1 MKTISLL
8 LLFCFSF
15 IPQATKPQR
24 QVLFDFRND
33 HFHKPPKISPATQR
47 DVLSK
52 MFRRYLTDAN
62 RCKQGGVSGDD
73 YLAQARKSGQIVP
86 EIAEMATG
94 SFTAAGQTETAYVI
108 FVNECTASHAD
119 NFGTKR
125 VAIFQGP
132 KMVADVD
139 VDFRGSIVLKTDLDH
154 DGIDE
159 LLMTTGDMAQGTF
172 VEMASLLSFQNGRV
186 RVIQDFGTVVND
198 SCASAMPG
206 STSKAVVLSLPNAAP
221 FQMPKIKVDYYSAG
235 CTKVK
240 RWRPIKGPIE
250 D

>member
-8 LLFCFSF
+8 LLFFF
-15 IPQATKPQR
+15 TIPQAAKPQR
-24 QVLFDFRND
+24 QVLFDFRLD
-33 HFHKPPKISPATQR
+33 HYHKPPRISPATQR

-52 MFRRYLTDAN
+52 VFRRYLTDAN
-62 RCKQGGVSGDD
+62 RCKHGVAEGDD
-73 YLAQARKSGQIVP
+73 YLAQARKTGQIVP
-86 EIAEMATG
+86 QIAEIATG
-94 SFTAAGQTETAYVI
+94 SFTAAGQNETAYVI

-132 KMVADVD
+132 RLVTDVD
-139 VDFRGSIVLKTDLDH
+139 VDFRGSIALKTDLDH

-159 LLMTTGDMAQGTF
+159 LLMMTGDMAQGTL

-186 RVIQDFGTVVND
+186 RVIQDFGTVVED

-206 STSKAVVLSLPNAAP
+206 STSKAAVLWLPNGAP
-221 FQMPKIKVDYYSAG
+221 FQMPKIKVDYYSSG
-235 CTKVK
+235 CTKAK

-250 D
+250 

>member
-8 LLFCFSF
+8 LLFFF
-15 IPQATKPQR
+15 TLPQATKPQR
-24 QVLFDFRND
+24 QVLFDFRLDRVN
-33 HFHKPPKISPATQR
+33 KSPRITPATQR

-52 MFRRYLTDAN
+52 LFRRYLTDAD
-62 RCKQGGVSGDD
+62 RCKHGVVEGD

-86 EIAEMATG
+86 QIAEMATG

-132 KMVADVD
+132 KLVADVD

-159 LLMTTGDMAQGTF
+159 LLMSTGDMAQGTF

-186 RVIQDFGTVVND
+186 RVIQDFGTVVED

-206 STSKAVVLSLPNAAP
+206 STSKAAVLSIPNGAP
-221 FQMPKIKVDYYSAG
+221 FQMPKIKVDYYAAG
-235 CTKVK
+235 CTKAK
-240 RWRPIKGPIE
+240 RWRVIKGPIE
-250 D
+250 

>member
-1 MKTISLL
+1 MKMISLL
-8 LLFCFSF
+8 LLFLFT

-24 QVLFDFRND
+24 QVLFDFRPD
-33 HFHKPPKISPATQR
+33 HVNKPPRITPATQR

-52 MFRRYLTDAN
+52 VFRRYLTDAN
-62 RCKQGGVSGDD
+62 RCKHGVMEGDD

-86 EIAEMATG
+86 QIAEMATG

-132 KMVADVD
+132 KLVADVD
-139 VDFRGSIVLKTDLDH
+139 VDFRGSILLKTDLDG
-154 DGIDE
+154 DGINE
-159 LLMTTGDMAQGTF
+159 LLMATGDMAQGTL
-172 VEMASLLSFQNGRV
+172 VEMASILSIQNGRV
-186 RVIQDFGTVVND
+186 RVIQDFGTVVED

-221 FQMPKIKVDYYSAG
+221 FQMPKIKVDYYATG
-235 CTKVK
+235 CGKVK
-240 RWRPIKGPIE
+240 RWRT
-250 D
+250 

>member
-8 LLFCFSF
+8 LLFLFT

-24 QVLFDFRND
+24 QVLFDFRLD
-33 HFHKPPKISPATQR
+33 HVNKQPRITPATQR
-47 DVLSK
+47 DVLAK
-52 MFRRYLTDAN
+52 VFRRYLSDAN
-62 RCKQGGVSGDD
+62 RCKHGVIEGDD

-86 EIAEMATG
+86 QIAEMATG
-94 SFTAAGQTETAYVI
+94 SFTGRGQTETAYVI

-132 KMVADVD
+132 KLVADVD
-139 VDFRGSIVLKTDLDH
+139 VDFRGSIMLKTDLDH

-186 RVIQDFGTVVND
+186 RVIQDFGTVVED
-198 SCASAMPG
+198 SCASLDPG
-206 STSKAVVLSLPNAAP
+206 SGSKAVVLSIPNGAP
-221 FQMPKIKVDYYSAG
+221 FEMPKIKVDYYATG
-235 CTKVK
+235 CAKVK
-240 RWRPIKGPIE
+240 RWRSIKGPIE
-250 D
+250 P